1 MNLRQ
6 YYEETTKQENELI
19 ETRKR
24 LEEQITAYHDLR
36 GICTHSIIFKFKD
49 NYPTDRPV
57 DGNYFCPACR
67 LVIEC
72 ASKEQLKNTKYRE
85 SRVIPLLNLSLRNG
99 RVVHDAIREE
109 VFQNLDLYYN
119 PEASIEELS
128 AKMEDA
134 IAEHHFDYLNPN
146 KVLRK

>member
-24 LEEQITAYHDLR
+24 LEEQTTAYNELR

-49 NYPTDRPV
+49 NYPTDRPI

-85 SRVIPLLNLSLRNG
+85 SRVIPLLNLSLRN
-99 RVVHDAIREE
+99 
-109 VFQNLDLYYN
+109 
-119 PEASIEELS
+119 
-128 AKMEDA
+128 
-134 IAEHHFDYLNPN
+134 
-146 KVLRK
+146 

>member
-24 LEEQITAYHDLR
+24 LEEQITAYHELR

-49 NYPTDRPV
+49 NYPTERSI

-109 VFQNLDLYYN
+109 VFKNLDLYYD
-119 PEASIEELS
+119 PEVSIEELS

>member
-6 YYEETTKQENELI
+6 YYEETAKQESELI

-24 LEEQITAYHDLR
+24 LEEQITAYNELR

-49 NYPTDRPV
+49 NYPTDRPI

-128 AKMEDA
+128 VKMEAA
-134 IAEHHFDYLNPN
+134 IAEQHFDYLNQN